1 MKNNRQEETI
11 RAYFAREQ
19 VPEQVHQKL
28 TETFRLLEERPVKKR
43 RPVWKGMA
51 VSFSTVAAAFVL
63 LCGVNA
69 VNPAFAESLPLV
81 GEAFR
86 LYNGERKLGVGSY
99 VGTYDEIELVNAP
112 AEEENAQGMGLTL
125 NEAYSDGEFIHLS
138 FTMGNVP
145 EQVMDDLYY
154 LYGDVTSQ
162 ANGQALA
169 DTALVLYP
177 QGDVLSGTVAI
188 PVEGEPADGTVLEVT
203 YQVTGLGRA
212 FAGGGSQEELE
223 GSFSGEAAVTVD
235 TSHNQRYDAFA
246 SDSEVQINW
255 VESTPSYTKIN
266 YTIPYWGTT
275 HYTLLGIPEL
285 YLEDGTPLRR
295 SWEEGGESGFG
306 QPDGP
311 AQEAETIT
319 HTAFFDGLPQGTEK
333 VILRFF
339 EDQIPDWDPATRT
352 APEVYYVS
360 DDTMEIT
367 PYTVGVLAEVT
378 IDLAT
383 GEAVPSETYLEY
395 GVSSAADTYRDS
407 FKSLYWFL
415 HANDTQAAELGQS
428 DWASLV
434 ALPGLFQ
441 NGETLHTLEYDK
453 ASRELDVIF
462 ATDGTKPEK
471 DLTVTVADS
480 QGNPL
485 AVGQLDSAFTEHT
498 SGETWDYYTWEAS
511 FTLEEGKE
519 LRMMDDVT
527 VTLTDPNSGEQVYQ
541 RQLRLTNR
549 EIS

>member
-43 RPVWKGMA
+43 RPVWKGVA

-145 EQVMDDLYY
+145 EQVMDDLFC
-154 LYGDVTSQ
+154 LSGLVTSQ
-162 ANGQALA
+162 ANGTDLKE
-169 DTALVLYP
+169 DMLTLHP
-177 QGDVLSGTVAI
+177 QGEVLSGTVAI

-203 YQVTGLGRA
+203 YQVTDLIRT
-212 FAGGGSQEELE
+212 FADGGSREELE

-235 TSHNQRYDAFA
+235 TSHNQRYDAFT
-246 SDSEVQINW
+246 SDNVVQINW
-255 VESTPSYTKIN
+255 VESTPSYTRIN

-295 SWEEGGESGFG
+295 SWEEGGDSGFG

-311 AQEAETIT
+311 AQEAETVT

-339 EDQIPDWDPATRT
+339 EDQIDWDPATGT
-352 APEVYYVS
+352 APEVYYVA

-378 IDLAT
+378 IDLTT

-407 FKSLYWFL
+407 FKSLYWFI
-415 HANDTQAAELGQS
+415 HVDDTQAAELGQS

-441 NGETLHTLEYDK
+441 NGETLHTLEYSK

-462 ATDGTKPEK
+462 ATDGSQPTS

-485 AVGQLDSAFTEHT
+485 AVGQLAAATAEHS
-498 SGETWDYYTWEAS
+498 SGETWDYYTWETS
-511 FTLEEGKE
+511 FILEEGKE

-549 EIS
+549 EIT

>member
-43 RPVWKGMA
+43 RPVWKGVA

-154 LYGDVTSQ
+154 LYGDVTAQ
-162 ANGQALA
+162 ANGQTLA

-177 QGDVLSGTVAI
+177 QGEVLSGTVAI

-212 FAGGGSQEELE
+212 FDGGGSQEELE

-235 TSHNQRYDAFA
+235 TSHNQRYDSFA

-295 SWEEGGESGFG
+295 SWEEGGERGFG
-306 QPDGP
+306 EPDGP
-311 AQEAETIT
+311 AQEAETVT
-319 HTAFFDGLPQGTEK
+319 HTAFFDGLPQDTEK
-333 VILRFF
+333 VILRFY

-352 APEVYYVS
+352 APEVYYVA

-395 GVSSAADTYRDS
+395 GVSSAADTYQDS
-407 FKSLYWFL
+407 FKSLYWFI
-415 HANDTQAAELGQS
+415 HVDDTQAAELGQS
-428 DWASLV
+428 DWASLT

-441 NGETLHTLEYDK
+441 NGQTLHTLEYDK

-485 AVGQLDSAFTEHT
+485 AVGQLAAATAEHT
-498 SGETWDYYTWEAS
+498 SGETWDYYTWETS
-511 FTLEEGKE
+511 LTLEEGKE

-549 EIS
+549 EIT

>member
-43 RPVWKGMA
+43 RPVWKGVA

-99 VGTYDEIELVNAP
+99 VGTYGEIELVNAP

-145 EQVMDDLYY
+145 EQVMDDLFC
-154 LYGDVTSQ
+154 LSGLVTSQ
-162 ANGQALA
+162 ANGTDLKE
-169 DTALVLYP
+169 DMLTLHP
-177 QGDVLSGTVAI
+177 QGEVLSGTVAI

-203 YQVTGLGRA
+203 YQVTDLIRT
-212 FAGGGSQEELE
+212 FADGGSREELE
-223 GSFSGEAAVTVD
+223 GSFSGEASVTVD
-235 TSHNQRYDAFA
+235 TSHNQRYDAFT
-246 SDSEVQINW
+246 SDNVVQINW
-255 VESTPSYTKIN
+255 VESTPSYTRIN

-295 SWEEGGESGFG
+295 SWEEGGERGFG
-306 QPDGP
+306 EPDGP
-311 AQEAETIT
+311 AQEAETVT

-339 EDQIPDWDPATRT
+339 EEQTDWDPATGT
-352 APEVYYVS
+352 APEVYYVA

-407 FKSLYWFL
+407 FKSLYWFI
-415 HANDTQAAELGQS
+415 HVDDTQAAELGQS
-428 DWASLV
+428 DWARLT
-434 ALPGLFQ
+434 AMPGLFQ

-485 AVGQLDSAFTEHT
+485 AVGQLAAATAEHS

-519 LRMMDDVT
+519 LSMMDDVT

-549 EIS
+549 EIT

>member
-43 RPVWKGMA
+43 RPVWKGVA

-145 EQVMDDLYY
+145 GQVMDDLFC
-154 LYGDVTSQ
+154 LSGLVTSQ
-162 ANGQALA
+162 ANGTDLKEEM
-169 DTALVLYP
+169 LNLYP
-177 QGDVLSGTVAI
+177 QGDTLGGTLALALEN
-188 PVEGEPADGTVLEVT
+188 PPENGTTLELN
-203 YQVTGLGRA
+203 YQVTDLVR
-212 FAGGGSQEELE
+212 FYAGGGSREELE
-223 GSFSGEAAVTVD
+223 GSFSGEASVTVD
-235 TSHNQRYDAFA
+235 TSHNQRYDAFT
-246 SDSEVQINW
+246 SDNVVQINW
-255 VESTPSYTKIN
+255 VESTPSYTRIN

-295 SWEEGGESGFG
+295 SWEEGGDSGFG

-311 AQEAETIT
+311 AQEAETVT

-339 EDQIPDWDPATRT
+339 EDQIDWDPATGT
-352 APEVYYVS
+352 APEVYYVA

-378 IDLAT
+378 IDLTT

-407 FKSLYWFL
+407 FKSLYWFI
-415 HANDTQAAELGQS
+415 HVDDIQAAELGQS

-441 NGETLHTLEYDK
+441 NGETLHTLEYSK

-462 ATDGTKPEK
+462 ATDGSQPTS

-485 AVGQLDSAFTEHT
+485 AVGQLAAATAEHS

-519 LRMMDDVT
+519 LGMMDDVT

-549 EIS
+549 EIT

>member
-43 RPVWKGMA
+43 RPVWKGVA

-145 EQVMDDLYY
+145 EQVMDDLFC
-154 LYGDVTSQ
+154 LSGLVTSQ
-162 ANGQALA
+162 ANGTDLKE
-169 DTALVLYP
+169 DMLTLHP
-177 QGDVLSGTVAI
+177 QGEVLSGTVAI

-203 YQVTGLGRA
+203 YQVTDLIRT
-212 FAGGGSQEELE
+212 FADGGSREELE

-235 TSHNQRYDAFA
+235 TSHNQRYDAFT
-246 SDSEVQINW
+246 SDNVVQINW
-255 VESTPSYTKIN
+255 VESTPSYTRIN

-295 SWEEGGESGFG
+295 SWEEGGDSGFG

-311 AQEAETIT
+311 AQEAETVT

-339 EDQIPDWDPATRT
+339 EDQIDWDPATGT
-352 APEVYYVS
+352 APEVYYVA

-395 GVSSAADTYRDS
+395 GVSSVADTYQDA
-407 FKSLYWFL
+407 FTSLLWVVYWS
-415 HANDTQAAELGQS
+415 DPQVAELGQWTW
-428 DWASLV
+428 DGLV

-462 ATDGTKPEK
+462 ATDGSQPTS

-485 AVGQLDSAFTEHT
+485 AVGQLAAATAEHS

>member
-43 RPVWKGMA
+43 RPVWKGVA

-145 EQVMDDLYY
+145 KQVMDDLFC
-154 LYGDVTSQ
+154 LSGLVTSQ
-162 ANGQALA
+162 ANGTDLEEEM
-169 DTALVLYP
+169 LNLYP
-177 QGDVLSGTVAI
+177 QGDTLGGTLALALEN
-188 PVEGEPADGTVLEVT
+188 PPENGTTLELN
-203 YQVTGLGRA
+203 YQVTDLVR
-212 FAGGGSQEELE
+212 FYAGGGSREELE

-235 TSHNQRYDAFA
+235 TSHNQRYDAFT
-246 SDSEVQINW
+246 SDNVVQINW
-255 VESTPSYTKIN
+255 VESTPSYTRIN

-295 SWEEGGESGFG
+295 SWEEGGDSGFG

-311 AQEAETIT
+311 AQEAETVT

-339 EDQIPDWDPATRT
+339 EDQIDWDPATGT
-352 APEVYYVS
+352 APEVYYVA

-378 IDLAT
+378 IDLTT

-395 GVSSAADTYRDS
+395 GVSSAADTYQDS
-407 FKSLYWFL
+407 FKSLYWFI
-415 HANDTQAAELGQS
+415 HVDDTQAAELGQS
-428 DWASLV
+428 DWASLT

-462 ATDGTKPEK
+462 ATDGSQPEK
-471 DLTVTVADS
+471 DLTVTVANG
-480 QGNPL
+480 QGETL
-485 AVGQLDSAFTEHT
+485 AVGKLPADTAEHT

-511 FTLEEGKE
+511 LTLEEGKE

-549 EIS
+549 EIT

>member
-43 RPVWKGMA
+43 RPVWKGVA

-162 ANGQALA
+162 ANGQTLA

-177 QGDVLSGTVAI
+177 QGEVLSGTVAI

-203 YQVTGLGRA
+203 YQVTGLGRT

-255 VESTPSYTKIN
+255 VESTPSYTRIN

-306 QPDGP
+306 EPDGP
-311 AQEAETIT
+311 AQEAETVT

-333 VILRFF
+333 VILRFY

-352 APEVYYVS
+352 APEVYYVA

-395 GVSSAADTYRDS
+395 GVSSVADTYQDS
-407 FKSLYWFL
+407 FKSLYWFI
-415 HANDTQAAELGQS
+415 HVDDTQAAELGQS

-441 NGETLHTLEYDK
+441 NGETLHTLEYYK
-453 ASRELDVIF
+453 ASRELDVTF

-498 SGETWDYYTWEAS
+498 SGETWDYYTWETS
-511 FTLEEGKE
+511 LTLEEGKE

>member
-28 TETFRLLEERPVKKR
+28 NETFRLLEERPVKKR
-43 RPVWKGMA
+43 RPVWKGVA

-145 EQVMDDLYY
+145 EQVMDDLFC
-154 LYGDVTSQ
+154 LSGLVTSQ
-162 ANGQALA
+162 ANGTDLEEEM
-169 DTALVLYP
+169 LNLYP
-177 QGDVLSGTVAI
+177 QGDTLGGTLALALEN
-188 PVEGEPADGTVLEVT
+188 PPENGTTLELN
-203 YQVTGLGRA
+203 YQVTDLVR
-212 FAGGGSQEELE
+212 FYAGGGSREDLE

-235 TSHNQRYDAFA
+235 TSHNQHYDAFA

-266 YTIPYWGTT
+266 YTIPYWGST
-275 HYTLLGIPEL
+275 HSMPLGIAML
-285 YLEDGTPLRR
+285 YLEDGTPLQR
-295 SWEEGGESGFG
+295 SIGEEENVGFVKT
-306 QPDGP
+306 DGP
-311 AQEAETIT
+311 EQEAETIT

-339 EDQIPDWDPATRT
+339 EDQIDWDPSTRT

-395 GVSSAADTYRDS
+395 GVSSVADTYQDA
-407 FKSLYWFL
+407 FTSLLWVVYWS
-415 HANDTQAAELGQS
+415 DPQVAELGQWTW
-428 DWASLV
+428 DGLV

-462 ATDGTKPEK
+462 ATDGSQPTS

-485 AVGQLDSAFTEHT
+485 AVGQLAAATAEHS
-498 SGETWDYYTWEAS
+498 SGETWDYYTWETS
-511 FTLEEGKE
+511 LTLEEGKE

>member
-43 RPVWKGMA
+43 RPVWKGVA

-145 EQVMDDLYY
+145 EQVMDDLFC
-154 LYGDVTSQ
+154 LSGLVTSQ
-162 ANGQALA
+162 ANGTDLKEEM
-169 DTALVLYP
+169 LNLYP
-177 QGDVLSGTVAI
+177 QGDTLGGTLALALEN
-188 PVEGEPADGTVLEVT
+188 PPENGTTLELN
-203 YQVTGLGRA
+203 YQVTDLVR
-212 FAGGGSQEELE
+212 FYAGGGSREELE
-223 GSFSGEAAVTVD
+223 GSFSGEASVTVD
-235 TSHNQRYDAFA
+235 TSHNQRYDAFT
-246 SDSEVQINW
+246 SDNVVQINW
-255 VESTPSYTKIN
+255 VESTPSYTRIN

-295 SWEEGGESGFG
+295 SWEEGGDSGFG

-311 AQEAETIT
+311 AQEAETVT

-339 EDQIPDWDPATRT
+339 EEQTDWDPATRT
-352 APEVYYVS
+352 APEVYYVA

-395 GVSSAADTYRDS
+395 GVSSVADTYQDS
-407 FKSLYWFL
+407 FKSLYWFI
-415 HANDTQAAELGQS
+415 HVDDTQAAELGQS
-428 DWASLV
+428 DWASLT

-462 ATDGTKPEK
+462 ATDGSQPAS
-471 DLTVTVADS
+471 DLTLTVADS

-485 AVGQLDSAFTEHT
+485 AVGQLAAATAEHT
-498 SGETWDYYTWEAS
+498 SGETWDYYTWETS
-511 FTLEEGKE
+511 LTLEEGKE

>member
-43 RPVWKGMA
+43 RPVWKGVA

-145 EQVMDDLYY
+145 EQVMDDLFC
-154 LYGDVTSQ
+154 LSGLVTSQ
-162 ANGQALA
+162 ANGTDLKE
-169 DTALVLYP
+169 DMLTLHP
-177 QGDVLSGTVAI
+177 QGEVLSGTVAI

-203 YQVTGLGRA
+203 YQVTDLIRT
-212 FAGGGSQEELE
+212 FADGGSREELE
-223 GSFSGEAAVTVD
+223 GSFSGEASVTVD

-255 VESTPSYTKIN
+255 VESTPSYTRIN

-295 SWEEGGESGFG
+295 SWEEGGERGFG
-306 QPDGP
+306 EPDGP
-311 AQEAETIT
+311 AQEAETVT

-339 EDQIPDWDPATRT
+339 EEQTDWDPATGT
-352 APEVYYVS
+352 APEVYYVA

-395 GVSSAADTYRDS
+395 GVSSVADTYQDS
-407 FKSLYWFL
+407 FKSLYWFI
-415 HANDTQAAELGQS
+415 HVDDTQAAELGQS
-428 DWASLV
+428 DWASLT

-441 NGETLHTLEYDK
+441 NGETLHTLEYNK
-453 ASRELDVIF
+453 ASRELDVTF
-462 ATDGTKPEK
+462 ATDGSQPTS

-485 AVGQLDSAFTEHT
+485 AVGQLAAATAEHT

>member
-43 RPVWKGMA
+43 RPVWKGVA

-145 EQVMDDLYY
+145 KQVMDDLFC
-154 LYGDVTSQ
+154 LSGLVTSQ
-162 ANGQALA
+162 ANGTDLEEEM
-169 DTALVLYP
+169 LNLYP
-177 QGDVLSGTVAI
+177 QGDTLGGTLALALEN
-188 PVEGEPADGTVLEVT
+188 PPENGTTLELN
-203 YQVTGLGRA
+203 YQVTDLVR
-212 FAGGGSQEELE
+212 FYAGGGSREELE

-266 YTIPYWGTT
+266 YTIPYWGSS
-275 HYTLLGIPEL
+275 HSMPLGIAML
-285 YLEDGTPLRR
+285 YLEDGTPLQR
-295 SWEEGGESGFG
+295 SIGEEENVGFVKT
-306 QPDGP
+306 DGP
-311 AQEAETIT
+311 AQEAETVT

-339 EDQIPDWDPATRT
+339 EEQTDWDPATRT
-352 APEVYYVS
+352 APEVYYVA

-395 GVSSAADTYRDS
+395 GVSSVADTYQDS
-407 FKSLYWFL
+407 FKSLYWFI
-415 HANDTQAAELGQS
+415 HVDDTQAAELGQS
-428 DWASLV
+428 DWASLT

-462 ATDGTKPEK
+462 ATDGSQPEK
-471 DLTVTVADS
+471 DLTVTVANG
-480 QGNPL
+480 QGETL
-485 AVGQLDSAFTEHT
+485 AVGKLPADTAEHT

-511 FTLEEGKE
+511 LTLEEGKE

-549 EIS
+549 EIT

>member
-28 TETFRLLEERPVKKR
+28 NETFRLLEERPVKKR
-43 RPVWKGMA
+43 RPVWKGVA

-162 ANGQALA
+162 ANGQTLA
-169 DTALVLYP
+169 DTVLVLYP
-177 QGDVLSGTVAI
+177 QGEVLSGTVAI

-203 YQVTGLGRA
+203 YQVTGLGRT
-212 FAGGGSQEELE
+212 FADGGSQEELE

-255 VESTPSYTKIN
+255 VESTPSYTRIN

-295 SWEEGGESGFG
+295 SWEEGGERGFG
-306 QPDGP
+306 EPDGP
-311 AQEAETIT
+311 AQEAETVT

-333 VILRFF
+333 VILRFY

-352 APEVYYVS
+352 APEVYYVA

-395 GVSSAADTYRDS
+395 GVSSAADTNQDA
-407 FKSLYWFL
+407 FTSLLWVVYWS
-415 HANDTQAAELGQS
+415 DPQAAELGQS

-441 NGETLHTLEYDK
+441 NGETLYTLEYDK
-453 ASRELDVIF
+453 ASRELDVTF
-462 ATDGTKPEK
+462 ATDGSQPEK
-471 DLTVTVADS
+471 DLTVTVANG
-480 QGNPL
+480 QGETL
-485 AVGQLDSAFTEHT
+485 AVGKLPADTAEHT
-498 SGETWDYYTWEAS
+498 SGETWDYYTWETS
-511 FTLEEGKE
+511 LTLEEGKE
-519 LRMMDDVT
+519 LSMMDDVT

-549 EIS
+549 EIT

>member
-28 TETFRLLEERPVKKR
+28 TETFLLLEERPVKKR
-43 RPVWKGMA
+43 RPVWKGVA

-177 QGDVLSGTVAI
+177 QGEVLSGTVAI

-212 FAGGGSQEELE
+212 FDGGGSQEELE

-255 VESTPSYTKIN
+255 VESTPSYTRIN

-295 SWEEGGESGFG
+295 SWEEGGERGFG
-306 QPDGP
+306 EPDGP
-311 AQEAETIT
+311 AQEAETVT

-395 GVSSAADTYRDS
+395 GVSSVADTYQDA
-407 FKSLYWFL
+407 FTSLLWVVYWS
-415 HANDTQAAELGQS
+415 DPQVAELGQWTW
-428 DWASLV
+428 DGLV

-462 ATDGTKPEK
+462 ATDGSQPTS

-485 AVGQLDSAFTEHT
+485 AVGQLAAATAEHS
-498 SGETWDYYTWEAS
+498 SGETWDYYTWETS
-511 FTLEEGKE
+511 FILEEGKE

>member
-28 TETFRLLEERPVKKR
+28 NETFRLLEERPVKKR
-43 RPVWKGMA
+43 RPVWKGVA

-145 EQVMDDLYY
+145 EQVMDDLFC
-154 LYGDVTSQ
+154 LSGLVTSQ
-162 ANGQALA
+162 ANGTDLKE
-169 DTALVLYP
+169 DMLTLHP
-177 QGDVLSGTVAI
+177 QGEVLSGTVAI

-203 YQVTGLGRA
+203 YQVTDLIRT
-212 FAGGGSQEELE
+212 FADGGSREELE

-235 TSHNQRYDAFA
+235 TSHNQRYDAFT
-246 SDSEVQINW
+246 SDNVVQINW
-255 VESTPSYTKIN
+255 VESTPSYTRIN

-295 SWEEGGESGFG
+295 SWEEGGDSGFG

-311 AQEAETIT
+311 AQEAETVT

-339 EDQIPDWDPATRT
+339 EDQIDWDPATGT
-352 APEVYYVS
+352 APEVYYVA

-378 IDLAT
+378 IDLTT

-407 FKSLYWFL
+407 FKSLYWFI
-415 HANDTQAAELGQS
+415 HVDDTQAAELGQS

-441 NGETLHTLEYDK
+441 NGETLHTLEYSK

-462 ATDGTKPEK
+462 ATDGSQPTS

-485 AVGQLDSAFTEHT
+485 AVGQLAAATAEHS
-498 SGETWDYYTWEAS
+498 SGETWDYYTWETS
-511 FTLEEGKE
+511 FILEEGKE

-549 EIS
+549 EIT

>member
-1 MKNNRQEETI
+1 MKNNRQEEAI

-43 RPVWKGMA
+43 RPVWKGVA

-86 LYNGERKLGVGSY
+86 LYNSENKLSVGSY

-145 EQVMDDLYY
+145 EQVMDDLFC
-154 LYGDVTSQ
+154 LSGLVTSQ
-162 ANGQALA
+162 ANGTDLKE
-169 DTALVLYP
+169 DMLTLHP
-177 QGDVLSGTVAI
+177 QGEVLSGTVAI

-203 YQVTGLGRA
+203 YQVTDLIRT
-212 FAGGGSQEELE
+212 FADGGSREELE
-223 GSFSGEAAVTVD
+223 GSFSGEASVTVD
-235 TSHNQRYDAFA
+235 TSHNQRYDAFT
-246 SDSEVQINW
+246 SDNVVQINW
-255 VESTPSYTKIN
+255 VESTPSYTRIN

-295 SWEEGGESGFG
+295 SWEEGGDSGFG

-311 AQEAETIT
+311 AQEAETVT

-339 EDQIPDWDPATRT
+339 EEQTDWDPATRT
-352 APEVYYVS
+352 APEVYYVA

-395 GVSSAADTYRDS
+395 GVSSVADTYQDS
-407 FKSLYWFL
+407 FKSLYWFI
-415 HANDTQAAELGQS
+415 HVDDTQAAELGQS
-428 DWASLV
+428 DWASLT

-441 NGETLHTLEYDK
+441 NGETLYTLEYNK
-453 ASRELDVIF
+453 ASRELDVTF

-471 DLTVTVADS
+471 DLTVTVANG
-480 QGNPL
+480 QGETL
-485 AVGQLDSAFTEHT
+485 AVGKLPADTAEHT

-519 LRMMDDVT
+519 LRQMDDVT

>member
-43 RPVWKGMA
+43 RPVWKGVA

-145 EQVMDDLYY
+145 EQVMDDLFC
-154 LYGDVTSQ
+154 LSGLVTSQ
-162 ANGQALA
+162 ANGTDLKE
-169 DTALVLYP
+169 DMLTLHP
-177 QGDVLSGTVAI
+177 QGEVLSGTVAI

-203 YQVTGLGRA
+203 YQVTDLIRT
-212 FAGGGSQEELE
+212 FADGGSREELE

-235 TSHNQRYDAFA
+235 TSHNQRYDAFT
-246 SDSEVQINW
+246 SDNVVQINW
-255 VESTPSYTKIN
+255 VESTPSYTRIN

-285 YLEDGTPLRR
+285 YLEDGTPLQR
-295 SWEEGGESGFG
+295 SIGEEENVGFVET
-306 QPDGP
+306 DGP
-311 AQEAETIT
+311 EQEAETIT

-339 EDQIPDWDPATRT
+339 EDQIDWDPSTRT

-395 GVSSAADTYRDS
+395 GVSSVADTYQDA
-407 FKSLYWFL
+407 FTSLLWVVYWS
-415 HANDTQAAELGQS
+415 DPQVAELGQWTW
-428 DWASLV
+428 DGLV

-462 ATDGTKPEK
+462 ATDGSQPTS

-498 SGETWDYYTWEAS
+498 SGETWDYYTWETS
-511 FTLEEGKE
+511 LTLEEGKE

>member
-43 RPVWKGMA
+43 RPVWKGVA

-203 YQVTGLGRA
+203 YQVTGLGRT
-212 FAGGGSQEELE
+212 FADGGSREELE

-235 TSHNQRYDAFA
+235 TSHNQRYDAFT
-246 SDSEVQINW
+246 SDNVVQINW
-255 VESTPSYTKIN
+255 VESTPSYTRIN

-295 SWEEGGESGFG
+295 SWEEGGDSGFG

-311 AQEAETIT
+311 AQEAETVT

-339 EDQIPDWDPATRT
+339 EDQIDWDPATGT
-352 APEVYYVS
+352 APEVYYVA

-378 IDLAT
+378 IDLTT

-407 FKSLYWFL
+407 FKSLYWFI
-415 HANDTQAAELGQS
+415 HVDDTQAAELGQS

-441 NGETLHTLEYDK
+441 NGETLHTLEYSK

-462 ATDGTKPEK
+462 ATDGSQPTS

-485 AVGQLDSAFTEHT
+485 AVGQLAAATAEHS
-498 SGETWDYYTWEAS
+498 SGETWDYYTWETS
-511 FTLEEGKE
+511 FILEEGKE

>member
-43 RPVWKGMA
+43 RPVWKGVA

-203 YQVTGLGRA
+203 YQVTDLIRT
-212 FAGGGSQEELE
+212 FADGGSREELE
-223 GSFSGEAAVTVD
+223 GSFSGEASVTVD
-235 TSHNQRYDAFA
+235 TSHNQRYDAFT
-246 SDSEVQINW
+246 SDNVVQINW
-255 VESTPSYTKIN
+255 VESTPSYTRIN

-295 SWEEGGESGFG
+295 SWEEGGDSGFG

-311 AQEAETIT
+311 AQEAETVT

-395 GVSSAADTYRDS
+395 GVSSVADTYQDA
-407 FKSLYWFL
+407 FTSLLWVVYWS
-415 HANDTQAAELGQS
+415 DPQVAELGQWTW
-428 DWASLV
+428 DGLV

-441 NGETLHTLEYDK
+441 NGETLHTLEYSK

-498 SGETWDYYTWEAS
+498 SGETWDYYTWETS

>member
-1 MKNNRQEETI
+1 MKNNRQEEAI

-28 TETFRLLEERPVKKR
+28 NETFRLLEERPVKKR
-43 RPVWKGMA
+43 CPVWKGVA

-125 NEAYSDGEFIHLS
+125 NETYSDGEFIHLS

-203 YQVTGLGRA
+203 YQVTGLGRT
-212 FAGGGSQEELE
+212 FADGGSREELE

-235 TSHNQRYDAFA
+235 TSHNQRYDAFT
-246 SDSEVQINW
+246 SDNVVQINW
-255 VESTPSYTKIN
+255 VESTPSYTRIN

-295 SWEEGGESGFG
+295 SWEEGGDSGFG

-311 AQEAETIT
+311 AQEAETVT

-339 EDQIPDWDPATRT
+339 EDQIDWDPRHGNGAG
-352 APEVYYVS
+352 
-360 DDTMEIT
+360 
-367 PYTVGVLAEVT
+367 GVL
-378 IDLAT
+378 
-383 GEAVPSETYLEY
+383 
-395 GVSSAADTYRDS
+395 R
-407 FKSLYWFL
+407 
-415 HANDTQAAELGQS
+415 
-428 DWASLV
+428 
-434 ALPGLFQ
+434 
-441 NGETLHTLEYDK
+441 
-453 ASRELDVIF
+453 R
-462 ATDGTKPEK
+462 
-471 DLTVTVADS
+471 
-480 QGNPL
+480 
-485 AVGQLDSAFTEHT
+485 
-498 SGETWDYYTWEAS
+498 
-511 FTLEEGKE
+511 
-519 LRMMDDVT
+519 
-527 VTLTDPNSGEQVYQ
+527 
-541 RQLRLTNR
+541 
-549 EIS
+549 

>member
-1 MKNNRQEETI
+1 MKNNRQEEAI

-43 RPVWKGMA
+43 RPVWKGVA

-162 ANGQALA
+162 ANGQTLA

-177 QGDVLSGTVAI
+177 QGEVLSGTVAI

-203 YQVTGLGRA
+203 YQVTDLIRT
-212 FAGGGSQEELE
+212 FADGGSREELE

-235 TSHNQRYDAFA
+235 TSHNQRYDAFT
-246 SDSEVQINW
+246 SDNVVQINW
-255 VESTPSYTKIN
+255 VESTPSYTRIN
-266 YTIPYWGTT
+266 YTIPYWGST

-295 SWEEGGESGFG
+295 SWEEGGDSGFG

-311 AQEAETIT
+311 AQEAETVT

-339 EDQIPDWDPATRT
+339 EDQIDWDPATGT
-352 APEVYYVS
+352 APEVYYVA

-407 FKSLYWFL
+407 FKSLYWFI
-415 HANDTQAAELGQS
+415 HVDDTQAAELGQS

-441 NGETLHTLEYDK
+441 NGETLHTLEYSK

-462 ATDGTKPEK
+462 ATDGSQPTS

-485 AVGQLDSAFTEHT
+485 AVGQLAAATAEHS
-498 SGETWDYYTWEAS
+498 SGETWDYYTGEAS

-549 EIS
+549 EIT

>member
-43 RPVWKGMA
+43 RPVWKGVA

-99 VGTYDEIELVNAP
+99 VGTYDELELVNAP

-125 NEAYSDGEFIHLS
+125 NDAYSDGEFIHLS

-203 YQVTGLGRA
+203 YQVTDLIRT
-212 FAGGGSQEELE
+212 FADGGSREELE

-235 TSHNQRYDAFA
+235 TSHNQRYDAFT
-246 SDSEVQINW
+246 SDNVVQINW
-255 VESTPSYTKIN
+255 VESTPSYTRIN

-295 SWEEGGESGFG
+295 SWEEGGDSGFG

-311 AQEAETIT
+311 AQEAETVT

-339 EDQIPDWDPATRT
+339 EDQIDWDPATGT
-352 APEVYYVS
+352 APEVYYVA

-395 GVSSAADTYRDS
+395 GVSSVADTYQDA
-407 FKSLYWFL
+407 FTSLLWVVYWS
-415 HANDTQAAELGQS
+415 DPQVAELGQWTW
-428 DWASLV
+428 DGLV

-462 ATDGTKPEK
+462 ATDGSQPTS

-485 AVGQLDSAFTEHT
+485 AVGQLAAATAEHS

>member
-28 TETFRLLEERPVKKR
+28 NETFRLLEERPVKKR
-43 RPVWKGMA
+43 RPVWKGVA

-154 LYGDVTSQ
+154 LYGDVTAQ
-162 ANGQALA
+162 ANGQTLA

-203 YQVTGLGRA
+203 YQVTGLGRT
-212 FAGGGSQEELE
+212 FADGGSQEELE

-235 TSHNQRYDAFA
+235 TSHNQRYDAFT
-246 SDSEVQINW
+246 SDNVVQINW
-255 VESTPSYTKIN
+255 VESTPSYTRIN

-295 SWEEGGESGFG
+295 SWEEGGERGFG
-306 QPDGP
+306 EPDGP
-311 AQEAETIT
+311 AQEAETVT

-339 EDQIPDWDPATRT
+339 EEQIPDWDPFTRT

-395 GVSSAADTYRDS
+395 GVSSAADTYQDS
-407 FKSLYWFL
+407 FKSLYWFI
-415 HANDTQAAELGQS
+415 HVDDTQAAELGQS
-428 DWASLV
+428 DWASLT

-441 NGETLHTLEYDK
+441 NGETLHTLEYSK
-453 ASRELDVIF
+453 ASRELDVTF

-485 AVGQLDSAFTEHT
+485 VVGQLAAATAEHS
-498 SGETWDYYTWEAS
+498 SGATWDYYTWEAS

-519 LRMMDDVT
+519 LGMMDDVT

-549 EIS
+549 EIT

>member
-43 RPVWKGMA
+43 RPVWKGVA

-86 LYNGERKLGVGSY
+86 LYNGENKLSVGSY

-145 EQVMDDLYY
+145 EQVMDDLFC
-154 LYGDVTSQ
+154 LSGLVTSQ
-162 ANGQALA
+162 ANGTDLKE
-169 DTALVLYP
+169 DMLTLHP
-177 QGDVLSGTVAI
+177 QGEVLSGTVAI

-203 YQVTGLGRA
+203 YQVTDLIRT
-212 FAGGGSQEELE
+212 FADGGSREELE
-223 GSFSGEAAVTVD
+223 GSFSGEASVTVD
-235 TSHNQRYDAFA
+235 TSHNQRYDAFT
-246 SDSEVQINW
+246 SDNVVQINW

-295 SWEEGGESGFG
+295 SWEEGGDSGFG

-311 AQEAETIT
+311 AQEAETVT

-339 EDQIPDWDPATRT
+339 EDQIDWDPATGT
-352 APEVYYVS
+352 APEVYYVA

-378 IDLAT
+378 IDLTT

-395 GVSSAADTYRDS
+395 GVSSVADTYQDS
-407 FKSLYWFL
+407 FKSLYWFI
-415 HANDTQAAELGQS
+415 HVDDTQAAELGQS

-441 NGETLHTLEYDK
+441 NGETLHTLEYSK

-485 AVGQLDSAFTEHT
+485 VVGQLAAATAEHT

-519 LRMMDDVT
+519 LSMMDDVT

-549 EIS
+549 EIT

>member
-1 MKNNRQEETI
+1 MKNNRQEEAI

-43 RPVWKGMA
+43 RPVWKGVA

-145 EQVMDDLYY
+145 EQVMDDLFC
-154 LYGDVTSQ
+154 LSGLVTSQ
-162 ANGQALA
+162 ANGTDLEEEM
-169 DTALVLYP
+169 LNLYP
-177 QGDVLSGTVAI
+177 QGDTLGGTLALALEN
-188 PVEGEPADGTVLEVT
+188 PPENGTTLELN
-203 YQVTGLGRA
+203 YQVTDLVR
-212 FAGGGSQEELE
+212 FYAGGGSREDLE

-266 YTIPYWGTT
+266 YTIPYWGST
-275 HYTLLGIPEL
+275 HSMPMGIAML
-285 YLEDGTPLRR
+285 YLEDGTPLQR
-295 SWEEGGESGFG
+295 SMGEEEDVGFVKT
-306 QPDGP
+306 DGP
-311 AQEAETIT
+311 EDEAETIT

-339 EDQIPDWDPATRT
+339 EDQIDWDPFTRT
-352 APEVYYVS
+352 APEVFYVA

-395 GVSSAADTYRDS
+395 GVSSAADTYQDS
-407 FKSLYWFL
+407 FKSLYWFI
-415 HANDTQAAELGQS
+415 HVDDTQAAELGQS
-428 DWASLV
+428 DWASLT

-441 NGETLHTLEYDK
+441 NGETLYTLEYNK
-453 ASRELDVIF
+453 ASRELDVTF
-462 ATDGTKPEK
+462 ATDGSQPAS

-485 AVGQLDSAFTEHT
+485 AVGQLAAATAEHT
-498 SGETWDYYTWEAS
+498 SGETWDYYTWETS
-511 FTLEEGKE
+511 LTLEEGKE
-519 LRMMDDVT
+519 LSMMDDVT

-549 EIS
+549 EIT

>member
-43 RPVWKGMA
+43 RPVWKGVA

-145 EQVMDDLYY
+145 EQVMDDLFC
-154 LYGDVTSQ
+154 LSGLVTSQ
-162 ANGQALA
+162 ANGTDLKE
-169 DTALVLYP
+169 DMLTLHP
-177 QGDVLSGTVAI
+177 QGEVLSGTVAI

-203 YQVTGLGRA
+203 YQVTDLIRT
-212 FAGGGSQEELE
+212 FADGGSREELE

-235 TSHNQRYDAFA
+235 TSHNQRYDAFT
-246 SDSEVQINW
+246 SDNVVQINW
-255 VESTPSYTKIN
+255 VESTPSYTRIN

-285 YLEDGTPLRR
+285 YLEDGTPLRS
-295 SWEEGGESGFG
+295 SWEEGGDSGFG

-311 AQEAETIT
+311 AQEAETVT

-339 EDQIPDWDPATRT
+339 EDQIDWDPATGT
-352 APEVYYVS
+352 APEVYYVA

-395 GVSSAADTYRDS
+395 GVSSVADTYQDA
-407 FKSLYWFL
+407 FTSLLWVVYWS
-415 HANDTQAAELGQS
+415 DPQVAELGQWTW
-428 DWASLV
+428 DGLV

>member
-43 RPVWKGMA
+43 RPVWKGVA

-145 EQVMDDLYY
+145 EQVMDDLFC
-154 LYGDVTSQ
+154 LSGLVTSQ
-162 ANGQALA
+162 ANGTDLEEEM
-169 DTALVLYP
+169 LNLYP
-177 QGDVLSGTVAI
+177 QGDTLGGTLALALEN
-188 PVEGEPADGTVLEVT
+188 PPENGTTLELN
-203 YQVTGLGRA
+203 YQVTDLVR
-212 FAGGGSQEELE
+212 FYAGGGSREELE

-235 TSHNQRYDAFA
+235 TSHNQRYDAFT
-246 SDSEVQINW
+246 SDNVVQINW
-255 VESTPSYTKIN
+255 VESTPSYTRIN

-295 SWEEGGESGFG
+295 SWEEGGDSGFG

-311 AQEAETIT
+311 AQEAETVT

-339 EDQIPDWDPATRT
+339 EDQIDWDPATGT
-352 APEVYYVS
+352 APEVYYVA

-378 IDLAT
+378 IDLTT

-395 GVSSAADTYRDS
+395 GVSSAADTYQDS
-407 FKSLYWFL
+407 FKSLYWFI
-415 HANDTQAAELGQS
+415 HVDDTQAAELGQS
-428 DWASLV
+428 DWASLT

-462 ATDGTKPEK
+462 ATDGSQPEK
-471 DLTVTVADS
+471 DLTVTVANG
-480 QGNPL
+480 QGETL
-485 AVGQLDSAFTEHT
+485 AVGKLPADTAEHT

-511 FTLEEGKE
+511 LTLEEGKE

-549 EIS
+549 EIT

>member
-43 RPVWKGMA
+43 RPVWKGVA

-145 EQVMDDLYY
+145 EQVMDDLFC
-154 LYGDVTSQ
+154 LSGLVTSQ
-162 ANGQALA
+162 ANGTDLKE
-169 DTALVLYP
+169 DMLTLHP
-177 QGDVLSGTVAI
+177 QGEVLSGTVAI

-203 YQVTGLGRA
+203 YQVTDLIRT
-212 FAGGGSQEELE
+212 FADGGSREELE
-223 GSFSGEAAVTVD
+223 GSFSGEASVTVD
-235 TSHNQRYDAFA
+235 TSHNQRYDAFT
-246 SDSEVQINW
+246 SDNVVQINW
-255 VESTPSYTKIN
+255 VESTPSYTRIN

-295 SWEEGGESGFG
+295 SWEEGGERGFG
-306 QPDGP
+306 EPDGP
-311 AQEAETIT
+311 AQEAETVT

-339 EDQIPDWDPATRT
+339 EEQTDWDPATGT
-352 APEVYYVS
+352 APEVYYVA

-407 FKSLYWFL
+407 FKSLYWFI
-415 HANDTQAAELGQS
+415 HVDDTQAAELGQS
-428 DWASLV
+428 DWASLT

-462 ATDGTKPEK
+462 ATDGSQPAS

-485 AVGQLDSAFTEHT
+485 AVGQLAAATAEHS

-519 LRMMDDVT
+519 LSMMDDVT

-549 EIS
+549 EIT

>member
-43 RPVWKGMA
+43 RPVWKGVA

-169 DTALVLYP
+169 DTALVPYP

-188 PVEGEPADGTVLEVT
+188 PVEGELADGTVLEVT
-203 YQVTGLGRA
+203 YQVTGLGRT
-212 FAGGGSQEELE
+212 FADGGSREDLE

-255 VESTPSYTKIN
+255 VESTPSYTRIN

-295 SWEEGGESGFG
+295 SWEEGGERGFG
-306 QPDGP
+306 EPDGP
-311 AQEAETIT
+311 AQEAETVT

-339 EDQIPDWDPATRT
+339 EEQTDWDPATGT
-352 APEVYYVS
+352 APEVYYVA

-407 FKSLYWFL
+407 FKSLYWFI
-415 HANDTQAAELGQS
+415 HVDDTQAAELGQS
-428 DWASLV
+428 DWASLT

-441 NGETLHTLEYDK
+441 NGQTLYTLDYDR
-453 ASRELDVIF
+453 ATRQLDLTF
-462 ATDGTKPEK
+462 ATDGSQPEK
-471 DLTVTVADS
+471 DLTVTVANG
-480 QGNPL
+480 QGETL
-485 AVGQLDSAFTEHT
+485 AVGKLPADTAEHT
-498 SGETWDYYTWEAS
+498 SGETWDYYTWETS
-511 FTLEEGKE
+511 LTLEEGKE
-519 LRMMDDVT
+519 LSMMDDVT

-549 EIS
+549 EIT

>member
-43 RPVWKGMA
+43 RPVWKGVA

-266 YTIPYWGTT
+266 YTIPYWGST

-295 SWEEGGESGFG
+295 SWEEGGDSGFG

-311 AQEAETIT
+311 AQEAETVT

-339 EDQIPDWDPATRT
+339 EDQIDWDPSMGT

-360 DDTMEIT
+360 DDTMETT

-378 IDLAT
+378 IDLTT
-383 GEAVPSETYLEY
+383 GKAVPSETYLEY

-407 FKSLYWFL
+407 FKSLYWFI
-415 HANDTQAAELGQS
+415 HVDDTQAAELGQS
-428 DWASLV
+428 DWASLT

-441 NGETLHTLEYDK
+441 NGQTLYTLDYDR
-453 ASRELDVIF
+453 ATRQLDLTF
-462 ATDGTKPEK
+462 ATDGSQPEK
-471 DLTVTVADS
+471 DLTVTVANG
-480 QGNPL
+480 QGETL
-485 AVGQLDSAFTEHT
+485 AVGKLPADTAEHT
-498 SGETWDYYTWEAS
+498 SGETWDYYTWETS

>member
-43 RPVWKGMA
+43 RPVWKGVA

-145 EQVMDDLYY
+145 EQVMDDLFC
-154 LYGDVTSQ
+154 LSGLVTSQ
-162 ANGQALA
+162 ANGTDLEEEM
-169 DTALVLYP
+169 LNLYP
-177 QGDVLSGTVAI
+177 QGDTLGGTLALALEN
-188 PVEGEPADGTVLEVT
+188 PPENGTTLELN
-203 YQVTGLGRA
+203 YQVTDLVR
-212 FAGGGSQEELE
+212 FYAGGGSREDLE

-235 TSHNQRYDAFA
+235 TSHNQHYDAFA

-266 YTIPYWGTT
+266 YTIPYWGST
-275 HYTLLGIPEL
+275 HSMPLGIAML
-285 YLEDGTPLRR
+285 YLEDGTPLQR
-295 SWEEGGESGFG
+295 SMGEEEDVGFVKT
-306 QPDGP
+306 DGP
-311 AQEAETIT
+311 EQEAETIT

-339 EDQIPDWDPATRT
+339 EDQIPDWDPATRM

-395 GVSSAADTYRDS
+395 GVSSVADTYQDA
-407 FKSLYWFL
+407 FTSLLWVVYWS
-415 HANDTQAAELGQS
+415 DPQVAELGQWTW
-428 DWASLV
+428 DGLV

-441 NGETLHTLEYDK
+441 NGETLHTLEYSK

-498 SGETWDYYTWEAS
+498 SGETWDYYTWETS
-511 FTLEEGKE
+511 LTLEEGKE

>member
-43 RPVWKGMA
+43 RPVWKGVA

-86 LYNGERKLGVGSY
+86 LYNGENKLSVGSY

-145 EQVMDDLYY
+145 EQVMDDLFC
-154 LYGDVTSQ
+154 LSGLVTSQ
-162 ANGQALA
+162 ANGTDLKE
-169 DTALVLYP
+169 DMLTLHP
-177 QGDVLSGTVAI
+177 QGEVLSGTVAI

-203 YQVTGLGRA
+203 YQVTDLIRT
-212 FAGGGSQEELE
+212 FADGGSREELE
-223 GSFSGEAAVTVD
+223 GSFSGEASVTVD
-235 TSHNQRYDAFA
+235 TSHNQRYDAFT
-246 SDSEVQINW
+246 SDNVVQINW
-255 VESTPSYTKIN
+255 VESTPSYTRIN

-295 SWEEGGESGFG
+295 SWEEGGDSGFG

-311 AQEAETIT
+311 AQEAETVT

-339 EDQIPDWDPATRT
+339 EEQTDWDPATGT
-352 APEVYYVS
+352 APEVYYVA

-378 IDLAT
+378 IDLTT

-407 FKSLYWFL
+407 FKSLYWFI
-415 HANDTQAAELGQS
+415 HVDDTQAAELGQS

-441 NGETLHTLEYDK
+441 NGETLHTLEYSK

-462 ATDGTKPEK
+462 ATDGSQPTS

-485 AVGQLDSAFTEHT
+485 AVGQLAAATAEHS
-498 SGETWDYYTWEAS
+498 SGETWDYYTWETS
-511 FTLEEGKE
+511 FILEEGKE

-549 EIS
+549 EIT

>member
-28 TETFRLLEERPVKKR
+28 NETFRLLEERPVKKR
-43 RPVWKGMA
+43 RPVWKGVA

-154 LYGDVTSQ
+154 LYGDVTAQ

-177 QGDVLSGTVAI
+177 QGEVLSGTVAI

-203 YQVTGLGRA
+203 YQVTGLGRT
-212 FAGGGSQEELE
+212 FADGGSQEELE
-223 GSFSGEAAVTVD
+223 GSFSGEAEVTVD

-295 SWEEGGESGFG
+295 SWEEGGERGFG
-306 QPDGP
+306 EPDGP
-311 AQEAETIT
+311 AQEAETVT

-333 VILRFF
+333 VILRFY
-339 EDQIPDWDPATRT
+339 EDQIPDWDPATGT
-352 APEVYYVS
+352 APEVYYVA

-395 GVSSAADTYRDS
+395 GVSSVADTYQDS
-407 FKSLYWFL
+407 FKSLYWFI
-415 HANDTQAAELGQS
+415 HVDDTQAAELGQS
-428 DWASLV
+428 DWASLT

-441 NGETLHTLEYDK
+441 NGQTLYTLDYDR
-453 ASRELDVIF
+453 ATRQLDLTF
-462 ATDGTKPEK
+462 ATDGSQPEK
-471 DLTVTVADS
+471 DLTVTVANG
-480 QGNPL
+480 QGETL
-485 AVGQLDSAFTEHT
+485 AVGKLPADTAEHT

-511 FTLEEGKE
+511 LTLEEGKE

>member
-28 TETFRLLEERPVKKR
+28 NETFRLLEERPVKKR
-43 RPVWKGMA
+43 RPVWKGVA

-86 LYNGERKLGVGSY
+86 LYNGENKLSVGSY

-145 EQVMDDLYY
+145 EQVMDDLFC
-154 LYGDVTSQ
+154 LSGLVTSQ
-162 ANGQALA
+162 ANGTDLKE
-169 DTALVLYP
+169 DMLTLHP
-177 QGDVLSGTVAI
+177 QGEVLSGTVAI

-203 YQVTGLGRA
+203 YQVTDLIRT
-212 FAGGGSQEELE
+212 FADGGSREELE
-223 GSFSGEAAVTVD
+223 GSFSGEASVTVD
-235 TSHNQRYDAFA
+235 TSHNQRYDAFT
-246 SDSEVQINW
+246 SDNVVQINW

-295 SWEEGGESGFG
+295 SWEEGGDSGFG

-311 AQEAETIT
+311 AQEAETVT

-339 EDQIPDWDPATRT
+339 EDQIDWDPATGT
-352 APEVYYVS
+352 APEVYYVA

-378 IDLAT
+378 IDLTT

-395 GVSSAADTYRDS
+395 GVSSVADTYQDS
-407 FKSLYWFL
+407 FKSLYWFI
-415 HANDTQAAELGQS
+415 HVDDTQAAELGQS

-441 NGETLHTLEYDK
+441 NGETLHTLEYSK

-485 AVGQLDSAFTEHT
+485 VVGQLAAATAEHT

-519 LRMMDDVT
+519 LSMMDDVT

-549 EIS
+549 EIT

>member
-1 MKNNRQEETI
+1 MKNNQQEETI

-43 RPVWKGMA
+43 RPVWKGVA

-145 EQVMDDLYY
+145 EQVMDDLFC
-154 LYGDVTSQ
+154 LSGLVTSQ
-162 ANGQALA
+162 ANGTDLEEEM
-169 DTALVLYP
+169 LNLYP
-177 QGDVLSGTVAI
+177 QGDTLGGTLALALEN
-188 PVEGEPADGTVLEVT
+188 PPENGTTLELN
-203 YQVTGLGRA
+203 YQVTDLVR
-212 FAGGGSQEELE
+212 FYAGGGSREDLE

-235 TSHNQRYDAFA
+235 TSHNQHYDAFA

-266 YTIPYWGTT
+266 YTIPYWGST
-275 HYTLLGIPEL
+275 HSMPLGIAML
-285 YLEDGTPLRR
+285 YLEDGTPLQR
-295 SWEEGGESGFG
+295 SIGEEENVGFVKT
-306 QPDGP
+306 DGP
-311 AQEAETIT
+311 EQEAETIT

-339 EDQIPDWDPATRT
+339 EDQIPDWDPSTRT

-395 GVSSAADTYRDS
+395 GVSSAADTYQDA
-407 FKSLYWFL
+407 FTSLLWVVYWS
-415 HANDTQAAELGQS
+415 DPQVAELGQWTW
-428 DWASLV
+428 DGLV

-453 ASRELDVIF
+453 ASRELDLIF

-498 SGETWDYYTWEAS
+498 SGETWDYYTWETS
-511 FTLEEGKE
+511 LTLEEGKE

>member
-43 RPVWKGMA
+43 RPVWKGVA

-145 EQVMDDLYY
+145 EQVMDDLFC
-154 LYGDVTSQ
+154 LSGLVTSQ
-162 ANGQALA
+162 ANGTDLKE
-169 DTALVLYP
+169 DMLTLHP
-177 QGDVLSGTVAI
+177 QGEVLSGTVAI

-203 YQVTGLGRA
+203 YQVTDLIRT
-212 FAGGGSQEELE
+212 FADGGSREELE

-235 TSHNQRYDAFA
+235 TSHNQRYDAFT
-246 SDSEVQINW
+246 SDNVVQINW
-255 VESTPSYTKIN
+255 VESTPSYTRIN

-295 SWEEGGESGFG
+295 SWEEGGDSGFG

-311 AQEAETIT
+311 AQEAETVT

-339 EDQIPDWDPATRT
+339 EDQIDWDPATRT

-360 DDTMEIT
+360 DDTMKIT

-395 GVSSAADTYRDS
+395 GVSSAADTYQDS
-407 FKSLYWFL
+407 FKSLYWFI
-415 HANDTQAAELGQS
+415 HVDDTQAAELGQS
-428 DWASLV
+428 DWASLT

-441 NGETLHTLEYDK
+441 NGQTLYTLDYDR
-453 ASRELDVIF
+453 ATRQLDLTF
-462 ATDGTKPEK
+462 ATDGSQPEK
-471 DLTVTVADS
+471 DLTVTVANG
-480 QGNPL
+480 QGETL
-485 AVGQLDSAFTEHT
+485 AVGKLPADTAEHT

>member
-1 MKNNRQEETI
+1 MKNNRQEEAI

-43 RPVWKGMA
+43 RPVWKGVA

-138 FTMGNVP
+138 FTMGDVP

-162 ANGQALA
+162 ANGQTLA

-177 QGDVLSGTVAI
+177 QGEVLSGTVAI

-203 YQVTGLGRA
+203 YQVTGLGRT

-306 QPDGP
+306 EPDGP
-311 AQEAETIT
+311 AQEAETVT

-333 VILRFF
+333 VILRFY
-339 EDQIPDWDPATRT
+339 EDQIPDWDPATGT
-352 APEVYYVS
+352 APEVYYVA

-395 GVSSAADTYRDS
+395 GVSSVADTYQDS
-407 FKSLYWFL
+407 FKSLYWFI
-415 HANDTQAAELGQS
+415 HVDDTQAAELGQS

-453 ASRELDVIF
+453 ASRELDVTF

-471 DLTVTVADS
+471 DLTVTVANS

-485 AVGQLDSAFTEHT
+485 AVGQLAAATAEHT
-498 SGETWDYYTWEAS
+498 SGETWDYYTWETS
-511 FTLEEGKE
+511 LTLEEGKE
-519 LRMMDDVT
+519 LSMMDDVT

-549 EIS
+549 EIT

>member
-43 RPVWKGMA
+43 RPVWKGVA

-145 EQVMDDLYY
+145 KQVMDDLFC
-154 LYGDVTSQ
+154 LSGLVTSQ
-162 ANGQALA
+162 ANGTDLEEEM
-169 DTALVLYP
+169 LNLYP
-177 QGDVLSGTVAI
+177 QGDTLGGTLALALEN
-188 PVEGEPADGTVLEVT
+188 PPENGTTLELN
-203 YQVTGLGRA
+203 YQVTDLVR
-212 FAGGGSQEELE
+212 FYAGGGSREELE

-235 TSHNQRYDAFA
+235 TSHNQRYDAFT
-246 SDSEVQINW
+246 SDNVVQINW
-255 VESTPSYTKIN
+255 VESTPSYTRIN

-295 SWEEGGESGFG
+295 SWEEGGDSGFG

-311 AQEAETIT
+311 AQEAETVT

-339 EDQIPDWDPATRT
+339 EDQIDWDPATGT
-352 APEVYYVS
+352 APEVYYVA

-378 IDLAT
+378 IDLTT

-395 GVSSAADTYRDS
+395 GVSSAADTYQDS
-407 FKSLYWFL
+407 FKSLYWFI
-415 HANDTQAAELGQS
+415 HVDDTQAAELGQS
-428 DWASLV
+428 DWASLT

-462 ATDGTKPEK
+462 ATDGSQPTS

-485 AVGQLDSAFTEHT
+485 AVGQLAAATAERS

-511 FTLEEGKE
+511 LTLEEGKE

>member
-43 RPVWKGMA
+43 RPVWKGVA

-145 EQVMDDLYY
+145 EQVMDDLFC
-154 LYGDVTSQ
+154 LSGLVTSQ
-162 ANGQALA
+162 ANGTDLEEEM
-169 DTALVLYP
+169 LNLYP
-177 QGDVLSGTVAI
+177 QGDTLGGTLALALEN
-188 PVEGEPADGTVLEVT
+188 PPENGTTLELN
-203 YQVTGLGRA
+203 YQVTDLVR
-212 FAGGGSQEELE
+212 FYAGGGSREDLE

-255 VESTPSYTKIN
+255 VESTPSYTRIN

-295 SWEEGGESGFG
+295 SWEEGGERGFG
-306 QPDGP
+306 EPDGP

-339 EDQIPDWDPATRT
+339 EEQTDWDPATGT
-352 APEVYYVS
+352 APEVYYVA

-395 GVSSAADTYRDS
+395 GVSSVADTYQDS
-407 FKSLYWFL
+407 FKSLYWFI
-415 HANDTQAAELGQS
+415 HVDDTQAAELGQS
-428 DWASLV
+428 DWASLT

-462 ATDGTKPEK
+462 ATDGSQPTS

-485 AVGQLDSAFTEHT
+485 AVGQLAAATAEHT
-498 SGETWDYYTWEAS
+498 SGETWDYYTWETS
-511 FTLEEGKE
+511 LTLEEGKE

-549 EIS
+549 EIT

>member
-43 RPVWKGMA
+43 RPVWKGVA

-203 YQVTGLGRA
+203 YQVTGLGRT
-212 FAGGGSQEELE
+212 FADGGSQEELE
-223 GSFSGEAAVTVD
+223 GSFSGEAEVTVD

-266 YTIPYWGTT
+266 YTIPYWGST

-295 SWEEGGESGFG
+295 SWEEGGERGFG
-306 QPDGP
+306 EPDGP
-311 AQEAETIT
+311 AQEAETVT

-333 VILRFF
+333 VILRFY
-339 EDQIPDWDPATRT
+339 EDQIPDWDPATGT
-352 APEVYYVS
+352 APEVYYVA

-395 GVSSAADTYRDS
+395 GVSSVADTYQDS
-407 FKSLYWFL
+407 FKSLYWFI
-415 HANDTQAAELGQS
+415 HVDDTQAAELGQS
-428 DWASLV
+428 DWASLT

-441 NGETLHTLEYDK
+441 NGQTLYTLDYDR
-453 ASRELDVIF
+453 ATRQLDLTF
-462 ATDGTKPEK
+462 ATDGSQPEK
-471 DLTVTVADS
+471 DLTVTVANG
-480 QGNPL
+480 QGETL
-485 AVGQLDSAFTEHT
+485 AVGKLPADTAEHT

-519 LRMMDDVT
+519 LSMMDDVT